1 MLCAPATQPPSSRRS
16 RRRPTRR
23 RSRSGESPVVA
34 CASVGRLDLLNKL
47 LSAGASA
54 DASSSSGLSALAA
67 AAAVGHLACVEAL
80 LAAGAEVDAP
90 CGGRSAPL
98 SYAAQE
104 AHRAV
109 CVALLEA
116 GADATAKDA
125 YGTTPIEYAERH
137 EGARRGDAAEFAR
150 AAAAAAAAQFCGPPL
165 RNSTLRGAL
174 TRLLPLAPQV
184 GAAGL
189 RARRRDQRR
198 AAAGAAAVPARAQER
213 AAAVLRLQDGHEDA
227 LARRRL
233 DAPEARR
240 RRRHARAGARPAVLV
255 DGLRGGAARHR
266 TRTVRPTGRA
276 ARHGGRRREA

>member
-1 MLCAPATQPPSSRRS
+1 MTAPRCTVVRRGSAALRAEHHRSTEAARRAEWHRPSLLQAEMGGTVLDHSQEALCDAARAGSTSDFVAALAASADPSAL
-16 RRRPTRR
+16 TVG
-23 RSRSGESPVVA
+23 GESPVVA

-90 CGGRSAPL
+90 CGRSRSTPL

-137 EGARRGDAAEFAR
+137 EGARRGDATEFER
-150 AAAAAAAAQFCGPPL
+150 CAAAAAAAQFFWPPL
-165 RNSTLRGAL
+165 RNSMIRGAL
-174 TRLLPLAPQV
+174 TRSA
-184 GAAGL
+184 
-189 RARRRDQRR
+189 
-198 AAAGAAAVPARAQER
+198 PARAAGGR
-213 AAAVLRLQDGHEDA
+213 GRS
-227 LARRRL
+227 
-233 DAPEARR
+233 
-240 RRRHARAGARPAVLV
+240 ARA
-255 DGLRGGAARHR
+255 
-266 TRTVRPTGRA
+266 PT
-276 ARHGGRRREA
+276 

>member
-1 MLCAPATQPPSSRRS
+1 MGGTKIDTHPAEALCDAARSGSTQNFVAALAASADPSAL
-16 RRRPTRR
+16 TVG
-23 RSRSGESPVVA
+23 GESPVVA

-90 CGGRSAPL
+90 CGRSRSTPL

-137 EGARRGDAAEFAR
+137 EGARRGDATEFER
-150 AAAAAAAAQFCGPPL
+150 CAAAAAAAAQFCGPPL
-165 RNSTLRGAL
+165 RNSTLCGAL
-174 TRLLPLAPQV
+174 TRSA
-184 GAAGL
+184 
-189 RARRRDQRR
+189 
-198 AAAGAAAVPARAQER
+198 PARAAGGR
-213 AAAVLRLQDGHEDA
+213 GRS
-227 LARRRL
+227 
-233 DAPEARR
+233 
-240 RRRHARAGARPAVLV
+240 ARA
-255 DGLRGGAARHR
+255 
-266 TRTVRPTGRA
+266 PT
-276 ARHGGRRREA
+276 

>member
-1 MLCAPATQPPSSRRS
+1 MLDTHPAEALCDAARSGSSAAFVAALAASADPSAL
-16 RRRPTRR
+16 TVG
-23 RSRSGESPVVA
+23 GESPVVA

-90 CGGRSAPL
+90 CGRSRSTPL

-137 EGARRGDAAEFAR
+137 EGARRGDATEFER
-150 AAAAAAAAQFCGPPL
+150 CAAAAAAAAQFCGPPL

-174 TRLLPLAPQV
+174 TRSA
-184 GAAGL
+184 
-189 RARRRDQRR
+189 
-198 AAAGAAAVPARAQER
+198 PARAAGGR
-213 AAAVLRLQDGHEDA
+213 GRS
-227 LARRRL
+227 
-233 DAPEARR
+233 
-240 RRRHARAGARPAVLV
+240 ARA
-255 DGLRGGAARHR
+255 
-266 TRTVRPTGRA
+266 PT
-276 ARHGGRRREA
+276 